1 MIIYFYDLKTK
12 LKDYN
17 RIKRMFYYDLKKS
30 GLSVFSKKTK
40 SVIIIEDEKYEPLA
54 DRFFQKHSRY
64 VEAYKAYC
72 TQLDQIF

>member
-1 MIIYFYDLKTK
+1 
-12 LKDYN
+12 
-17 RIKRMFYYDLKKS
+17 LKKS